1 MTLKRIVKLDTGS
14 ISAGG
19 FVDLVYAPEVDLKLK
34 RIECVETTA
43 GAYSLIFLTF
53 YIGDVPYFFPD
64 ASAALFQPLDP
75 TPVVFDLAHPK
86 GVYLKIR
93 VTNADTAARRLIIH
107 LIYEE

>member
-1 MTLKRIVKLDTGS
+1 LTLKRIVRLDTGP

-19 FVDLVYAPEVDLKLK
+19 FVDLTYAPEVDLKLK
-34 RIECVETTA
+34 RIEVVETTA
-43 GAYSLIFLTF
+43 GAYNLLFLTF
-53 YIGDVPYFFPD
+53 YIGDVPFFFPD

-75 TPVVFDLAHPK
+75 SPIIFDLAHNK

-93 VTNADTAARRLIIH
+93 VTNSDTATRRLIIH

>member
-1 MTLKRIVKLDTGS
+1 VTLKRIVKLDTGS
-14 ISAGG
+14 LSAGS
-19 FVDLVYAPEVDLKLK
+19 FIDLVYAPEVDLKLK

-64 ASAALFQPLDP
+64 TSAALFQPLDP
-75 TPVVFDLAHPK
+75 SPVVFDLAHPK
-86 GVYLKIR
+86 GVYLKVR
-93 VTNADTAARRLIIH
+93 VTNADSAARRLLIH

>member
-14 ISAGG
+14 LGAGG

-34 RIECVETTA
+34 RIEVVETTA
-43 GAYSLIFLTF
+43 NAFNLLFMTF
-53 YIGDVPYFFPD
+53 YLGDVPFFFPD
-64 ASAALFQPLDP
+64 VSAALFQPLDAYP
-75 TPVVFDLAHPK
+75 IIFDLAHPK

-93 VTNADTAARRLIIH
+93 VTNADSTTRRLVIH

>member
-34 RIECVETTA
+34 RIVVVETTA
-43 GAYSLIFLTF
+43 GAYGLLFLTF
-53 YIGDVPYFFPD
+53 YIGDVPFFFPD
-64 ASAALFQPLDP
+64 VSAALFQPRDLSP
-75 TPVVFDLAHPK
+75 IVFDLAHPK
-86 GVYLKIR
+86 GVYLKVR
-93 VTNADTAARRLIIH
+93 VTNADSAARRLLIH

>member
-34 RIECVETTA
+34 RIVVVETTA
-43 GAYSLIFLTF
+43 GAYSLLFLTF
-53 YIGDVPYFFPD
+53 YIGDVPFFFPD
-64 ASAALFQPLDP
+64 ASAALFQPRELSP
-75 TPVVFDLAHPK
+75 IVFDLAHNK

-93 VTNADTAARRLIIH
+93 VTNADSAARRLVIH

>member
-14 ISAGG
+14 ISAGS

-34 RIECVETTA
+34 RIEVVETTA
-43 GAYSLIFLTF
+43 GAYSLLFLTF
-53 YIGDVPYFFPD
+53 YIGDVPFFFPD
-64 ASAALFQPLDP
+64 ASAALFQPLDASP
-75 TPVVFDLAHPK
+75 IIFDLAHPK

-93 VTNADTAARRLIIH
+93 VTNSDSAARRLIIH

>member
-14 ISAGG
+14 LSAGS

-34 RIECVETTA
+34 RIEVVETTA
-43 GAYSLIFLTF
+43 NAFNMLFMTF
-53 YIGDVPYFFPD
+53 YLGDVPFFFPD
-64 ASAALFQPLDP
+64 VSAALFQPLDAYP
-75 TPVVFDLAHPK
+75 IIFDLAHPK

-93 VTNADTAARRLIIH
+93 VTNTDSTTRRLVIH